1 MHVRAHYWQTC
12 FPGGVHRAGVCCPW
26 WGALAYILWENQAS
40 HLLEEFVQQSVE
52 RNSLLVYKHTRIRQ
66 THPSETKGSRQPQF
80 PGDHIWGR
88 RRQLITICRPSKRPL
103 RQISLGS
110 YVFQEK
116 GIWSNHFYF
125 LGLVS
130 FGFRCRHPICC
141 TKCIVSYIRHTE
153 LKDQWQ
159 ATPSSLWLESHS
171 EITPSHSWPLFPR
184 QKFPRPWIFEIAL
197 SLSTNWIETKYKLNA
212 TPSNK
217 LPTAI
222 PKR

>member
-1 MHVRAHYWQTC
+1 MCSELTPRA
-12 FPGGVHRAGVCCPW
+12 PIPD
-26 WGALAYILWENQAS
+26 
-40 HLLEEFVQQSVE
+40 
-52 RNSLLVYKHTRIRQ
+52 TRIPQLMQPCNHHTYWKSLCSNLWKGTVCLFTNTQGSDKHILLRQ
-66 THPSETKGSRQPQF
+66 KDQGSLNFQVTT
-80 PGDHIWGR
+80 WGR
-88 RRQLITICRPSKRPL
+88 RRQLITICRPFKRPL
-103 RQISLGS
+103 RQLSLGS
-110 YVFQEK
+110 YVFQKK

-130 FGFRCRHPICC
+130 FGFGCRHPICC
-141 TKCIVSYIRHTE
+141 TKCIASYIRDTE

-217 LPTAI
+217 RPTAI